1 MKLLASVR
9 LVIVG
14 ILVFTALEITVFL
27 IFEQRSA
34 LLMALIAFQF
44 CLIFLFMWLAY
55 RLQRT
60 QNSLT
65 KLLDRSRK
73 EYENSTKQIEQRIE
87 DLSTIARLN
96 TESLRTVAQSP
107 ERSTAHPRELR
118 AIDDISV
125 ILSQLEEL
133 REDITTMNT
142 D

>member
-9 LVIVG
+9 LAIVG

-27 IFEQRSA
+27 IFEQHSA
-34 LLMALIAFQF
+34 LFMALIAVQF
-44 CLIFLFMWLAY
+44 CLAFLFMWLAY

-73 EYENSTKQIEQRIE
+73 EYENSTRQIEQKIE
-87 DLSTIARLN
+87 DLSIIARLN
-96 TESLRTVAQSP
+96 TESLRKVAQSP
-107 ERSTAHPRELR
+107 ESSTAHPRELR

-125 ILSQLEEL
+125 ILTQLEEL
-133 REDITTMNT
+133 REDIATMNA